1 MNTIQQWTAGIC
13 LAVLALS
20 LVQYLMPEGALHKTA
35 ELAAGAF
42 FLCAVLIPVLQ
53 AAPDFSFLFSLPSLQ
68 PSESLQDTVEEQ
80 KELLKYGAY
89 MEHCYTTFATGK
101 VDFAE
106 TLNQI
111 KAIGPDHVILGTDLG
126 QKTAPY
132 PDEGLEEFATKLYE
146 NGFSADDV
154 RKMTV
159 KNTTALVEG

>member
-80 KELLKYGAY
+80 KEDTVSRSVSSLAAAELARDGIPVKEVETTVHTQEDGSICITSVRVTIPASASSQCDRAAELLSASLGLEVEVKTDA
-89 MEHCYTTFATGK
+89 
-101 VDFAE
+101 
-106 TLNQI
+106 
-111 KAIGPDHVILGTDLG
+111 GTDG
-126 QKTAPY
+126 A
-132 PDEGLEEFATKLYE
+132 
-146 NGFSADDV
+146 
-154 RKMTV
+154 
-159 KNTTALVEG
+159 